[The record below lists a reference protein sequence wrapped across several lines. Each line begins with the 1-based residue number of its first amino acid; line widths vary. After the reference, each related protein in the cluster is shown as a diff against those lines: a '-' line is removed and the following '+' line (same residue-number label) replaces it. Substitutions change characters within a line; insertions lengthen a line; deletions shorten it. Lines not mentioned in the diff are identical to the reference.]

1 MIEMRDVSKRFGST
15 VALSGV
21 SMQVERGSVLG
32 FLGPNGAGKSTAM
45 KIVTTF
51 LAPDSGSV
59 TVDGLDVSEQPLA
72 VRRKIGYLPE
82 NVPLYPD
89 MRVHEYLDFVGR
101 SRGLAG
107 GALKSRLGW
116 VREACGI
123 TRVYK
128 QTIREL
134 SKGYRQRTGLA
145 QALLHDPEILI
156 LDEPTTGLDPLQIIG
171 IRELIEEMGRTKTII
186 FSTHILQEVEPVT
199 DRVVIINQGEVIAEG
214 VIPEL
219 QRRAMGSNRVYL
231 GFDEVPADLDAAMA
245 AIPGF
250 EALLAV
256 GDGEPGRYELRGGWD
271 GDLAG
276 SVADIAREKSWR
288 LRELHE
294 NRFSLEDTF
303 IALTKQAGGAE
314 EIHLPGAPSGDKGV
328 RA

>member
-1 MIEMRDVSKRFGST
+1 MIEVRDVSKRFGAT

-21 SMQVERGSVLG
+21 SMSVERGSVLG

-59 TVDGLDVSEQPLA
+59 TVDGLEVSEHPRA

-89 MRVHEYLDFVGR
+89 MRVHEYLSFVGR
-101 SRGLAG
+101 SRGLSG
-107 GALKSRLGW
+107 GDLKNRLDW

-123 TRVYK
+123 TGVYK
-128 QTIREL
+128 QAIREL

-145 QALLHDPEILI
+145 QALIHDPEILI

-171 IRELIEEMGRTKTII
+171 IRELIGELGRSKTII

-199 DRVVIINQGEVIAEG
+199 DRVVIINHGEIIADG
-214 VIPEL
+214 RIDEL
-219 QRRAMGSNRVYL
+219 RRQAMGSKRVYL
-231 GFDEVPADLDAAMA
+231 GFDEVPADLNDAVCK
-245 AIPGF
+245 ITGF
-250 EALLAV
+250 ETLLAV
-256 GDGEPGRYELRGGWD
+256 GDAEPGRYELRGAFG
-271 GDLAG
+271 GDLVGA
-276 SVADIAREKSWR
+276 VAALARDKGWG

-294 NRFSLEDTF
+294 SPFSLEDTF
-303 IALTKQAGGAE
+303 IALTKQAGGSE
-314 EIHLPGAPSGDKGV
+314 EIHLPGVKEV